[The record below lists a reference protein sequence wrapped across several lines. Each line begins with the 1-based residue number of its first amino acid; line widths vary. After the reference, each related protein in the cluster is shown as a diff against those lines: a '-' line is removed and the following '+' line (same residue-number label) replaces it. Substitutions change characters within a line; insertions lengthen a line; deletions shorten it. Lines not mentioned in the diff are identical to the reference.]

1 MRACGAS
8 TQIIVTLPV
17 KVLHTQG
24 ASQHFWQGSTAQMN
38 DKTLSKALAGRD
50 ADAGRD
56 FGCREALAGRGV
68 GARSLWRLGPW
79 RLGPWREGVLAPG
92 GFGGWSRSGK
102 GCWCREALA
111 PEKGGDPRS
120 GEALP
125 APIPL
130 PAKHLSAE
138 PFSRKKEPKKGRQK
152 MPALIN
158 TT

>member
-56 FGCREALAGRGV
+56 FDYREAFRG
-68 GARSLWRLGPW
+68 
-79 RLGPWREGVLAPG
+79 GVLAPG
-92 GFGGWSRSGK
+92 AFGGWGRGGQ
-102 GCWCREALA
+102 GC
-111 PEKGGDPRS
+111 
-120 GEALP
+120 
-125 APIPL
+125 
-130 PAKHLSAE
+130 
-138 PFSRKKEPKKGRQK
+138 
-152 MPALIN
+152 
-158 TT
+158 